1 MQGYQIVD
9 TIYLI
14 QWEIWVDPVCPW
26 HTGNKPAAANPSLEF
41 VTVERVGPI
50 HNKLKVVK
58 FSPLPISGCSGRFF
72 RVHFIKASVYTLLFR
87 ALKEKLPASFSV
99 GRLFLLFGDSFLPFA
114 KGKCGKTDINIAI
127 FHGGYLLLIL
137 LMNTG
142 KILRLICRNPLSL
155 VLRQAASG
163 NEL

>member
-1 MQGYQIVD
+1 MIDSIHLV
-9 TIYLI
+9 
-14 QWEIWVDPVCPW
+14 QWEIGVDSVRPW
-26 HTGNKPAAANPSLEF
+26 CAGNEPAATNPALEF

-127 FHGGYLLLIL
+127 FRRGYLLLIL

-142 KILRLICRNPLSL
+142 KILRLICRNPLFP

-163 NEL
+163 YEL